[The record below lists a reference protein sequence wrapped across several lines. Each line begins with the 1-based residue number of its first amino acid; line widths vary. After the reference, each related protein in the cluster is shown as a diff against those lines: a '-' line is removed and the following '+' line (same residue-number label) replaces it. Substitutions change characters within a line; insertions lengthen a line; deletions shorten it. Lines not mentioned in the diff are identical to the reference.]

1 MPKNKT
7 PLLRPLRENGA
18 TLYVF
23 PSASEDIGLNI
34 NNGTNGVALSHY
46 ALLNLKKSNF
56 GFTDPVDIIK
66 SLQNYAMNFETVLIN
81 DSKYNFQEPY
91 TVSENVFWHWLFEKG
106 WKKSSGNASESLFNP
121 IETGKNIYRE
131 KNYSSKSKDRIVQC
145 FGSIDSGNSLST
157 EFGMF
162 NETYVTIPT
171 SYGNGPVFFRV
182 VDNNENYS
190 STKTYYGTASN
201 LEGRS
206 STDVGYLGN
215 VTPEFDASDYYKD
228 PLPIE
233 IIKDIPTIQA
243 ALRLLGNDDTI
254 SVTSYD
260 DVNIDQNGI
269 LKTIETSTSP
279 YDMSEGCEYCFNAI
293 LLYYSIYDTSD
304 VYKQAVATNLFGI
317 VFLDGGTSADSN
329 YLLTPMTKK
338 KSYSG
343 QTNKNAYFG
352 NSFSFRVNI
361 KTLSVY
367 DNTDARIDDNT
378 TTTSA
383 YAVDFNDVISNL
395 NRAIDV
401 MNTNVQS
408 TMAIQDRYMTIMS
421 YYTEIRNKLSEIE
434 NDLSLSIDNKVNN
447 AVIELK
453 KEIEDEISKL
463 NIEDK
468 TLYSSDGTPL
478 MNGIRNLA
486 SPKKVYSVGA
496 QHSNMG
502 NVRSAATEGSEYG
515 NGQIGDTKVN
525 ITSAS
530 SVNIVA
536 DTTITITSEDVKF
549 NIKNGNEKMP
559 VTLLVILKKI
569 EELQNAIIGI
579 NNTIALKNDDTVAV
593 VSSVDDSSVNEQV
606 YSSPESI
613 SNDVTEIL
621 IAAGIIP
628 INGLL
633 LPRVKKPEEP
643 GYYLKQ
649 NASGNIVNYV
659 LFDGNE
665 YTETIKCECG
675 KLYSMNGLMYTFN
688 GDTCKLLGQP

>member
-1 MPKNKT
+1 MSKNKT
-7 PLLRPLRENGA
+7 PLLRPLRESGA

-56 GFTDPVDIIK
+56 GFTKSVDIIK

-81 DSKYNFQEPY
+81 DPKYNFQEPY

-106 WKKSSGNASESLFNP
+106 WKSSPENASVPLFNQ
-121 IETGKNIYRE
+121 IATGKNIYRE

-182 VDNNENYS
+182 VDDNENYS
-190 STKTYYGTASN
+190 STKSYHGTASN

-206 STDVGYLGN
+206 STDVGYLGD
-215 VTPEFDASDYYKD
+215 VTPQFDASDYYKD

-233 IIKDIPTIQA
+233 IVKDVPTIQA
-243 ALRLLGNDDTI
+243 ALRLLGKDDTI

-269 LKTIETSTSP
+269 LKTVEKDSP

-293 LLYYSIYDTSD
+293 LLYYSLYDTSD

-317 VFLDGGTSADSN
+317 VFLDGGTSEDSN

-408 TMAIQDRYMTIMS
+408 TMAIQDKYMTIMS
-421 YYTEIRNKLSEIE
+421 YYTEIRNKLSDIE
-434 NDLSLSIDNKVNN
+434 NDLSLSIDDKVNN

-486 SPKKVYSVGA
+486 SPKKVYSMGMQPV
-496 QHSNMG
+496 NMG
-502 NVRSAATEGSEYG
+502 NARSMTTEGSEYG
-515 NGQIGDTKVN
+515 NGQISDTKVN
-525 ITSAS
+525 IISAS
-530 SVNIVA
+530 SVNLVA
-536 DTTITITSEDVKF
+536 DTTVSITSEDVKF
-549 NIKNGNEKMP
+549 NIKNGDEKMP

-579 NNTIALKNDDTVAV
+579 NNKIALDNDDTVAV
-593 VSSVDDSSVNEQV
+593 VSSVEDSSENEQV

-621 IAAGIIP
+621 MAAGIIP

-633 LPRVKKPEEP
+633 LPRAKKPEEP

-649 NASGNIVNYV
+649 NASGNIINYV

-688 GDTCKLLGQP
+688 GETCKLLGQ